1 METILTIK
9 GMHCK
14 SCEMLIQDA
23 LEEKGVKSQIDHKT
37 SKAKVVFDP
46 KKTSLNE
53 IKALIKE
60 QGYEVM

>member
-1 METILTIK
+1 METILNIK

-23 LEEKGVKSQIDHKT
+23 LEEKGVKSQIDHKAG
-37 SKAKVVFDP
+37 KAKVVFDP

-53 IKALIKE
+53 IKAIIKE